1 VIVLSQGIERERK
14 RFPFGKA
21 CAAFC
26 GLLYLLVALAAVLKS
41 QNGLE
46 PNYVVPA
53 VVAALPICAF
63 LAFRYPMIF
72 PFGLYVAVVPFDAL
86 LQVSGG
92 GSTLARLVAIATGG
106 AMLFHTLLLRRL
118 FVPHRAWLF
127 WAAMVVYTLTSLI
140 WTSDTVNGTL
150 VAMTVVQLFVFMTIL
165 AIYPATKS
173 EFTIALCFVIGC
185 GVLAALYAVGQYQS
199 GSIASSRVVV
209 SLGTA
214 YAIDFNYFGA
224 SFILP
229 IAIAT
234 SFLFY
239 TKPLIGKL
247 ASGVCTMI
255 MLAGI
260 LVTGSRGAFVAT
272 LAIFVYFAIRSRYK
286 FQMFGFLAVAGSLT
300 LLFPSVYERFANDP
314 SGQQGSASGRTFI
327 WQTGLYSLRDH
338 IFFGTGVG
346 SYSTTYDRN
355 LLDVYQAAFQGWSR
369 PSHSILVGGLT
380 ELGIVGLIIVLAAW
394 YVSFRQ
400 MRLIPKT
407 SEWYGLRL
415 AFEGAIVGLFA
426 MSLSIDPTYV
436 KYMWLAH
443 SMALMLL
450 NQVVPRV
457 LQLNRTPLAGLTPPV
472 SRGPI
477 ERGFPARVR

>member
-1 VIVLSQGIERERK
+1 
-14 RFPFGKA
+14 
-21 CAAFC
+21 
-26 GLLYLLVALAAVLKS
+26 
-41 QNGLE
+41 
-46 PNYVVPA
+46 
-53 VVAALPICAF
+53 
-63 LAFRYPMIF
+63 M
-72 PFGLYVAVVPFDAL
+72 
-86 LQVSGG
+86 
-92 GSTLARLVAIATGG
+92 
-106 AMLFHTLLLRRL
+106 
-118 FVPHRAWLF
+118 
-127 WAAMVVYTLTSLI
+127 
-140 WTSDTVNGTL
+140 
-150 VAMTVVQLFVFMTIL
+150 
-165 AIYPATKS
+165 
-173 EFTIALCFVIGC
+173 
-185 GVLAALYAVGQYQS
+185 
-199 GSIASSRVVV
+199 
-209 SLGTA
+209 
-214 YAIDFNYFGA
+214 
-224 SFILP
+224 
-229 IAIAT
+229 
-234 SFLFY
+234 
-239 TKPLIGKL
+239 
-247 ASGVCTMI
+247 
-255 MLAGI
+255 
-260 LVTGSRGAFVAT
+260 
-272 LAIFVYFAIRSRYK
+272 
-286 FQMFGFLAVAGSLT
+286 
-300 LLFPSVYERFANDP
+300 YERFANDP